1 MTLMPLNLV
10 VNWQVFTILLFIPFL
25 RNLPTCQTRRS
36 TDFHACWFK
45 RRGLAQGCTFLGIFH
60 TAPHLGVKSPQKP
73 QLLGVNRRFQAKLV
87 KSKNVH
93 YYQKYC
99 INFGKGIVVPLIKDK
114 NGDLSNPDNYRA
126 ITISPTISDVF
137 ELCLLDKYIDLLD
150 SHDLQ
155 LGFKKSKGCAVAIF
169 GVKQ

>member
-1 MTLMPLNLV
+1 VSPGHILYAHPCIIIHLKNLF
-10 VNWQVFTILLFIPFL
+10 NMIL
-25 RNLPTCQTRRS
+25 R
-36 TDFHACWFK
+36 H
-45 RRGLAQGCTFLGIFH
+45 GY
-60 TAPHLGVKSPQKP
+60 VPQ
-73 QLLGVNRRFQAKLV
+73 
-87 KSKNVH
+87 
-93 YYQKYC
+93 Y
-99 INFGKGIVVPLIKDK
+99 FGKGIVVPLIKDK

-169 GVKQ
+169 GVKQLFLCQLDASKAFDHVNHDTLIRKLHERNLPLCFIAVSATSLPQW